1 MHDGSTEQ
9 VNIAIDGIPEK
20 MEQRGGRVVSAGR
33 CVASSR
39 RRSGLGSIH
48 INDDVQTVCRELRF
62 SIKKAINLLSHDHH
76 ENWFAFY
83 DRGEAP
89 FNHIRSWVDR
99 LVKKGNEAAVGASIL
114 CNSHLDGATK
124 VDGIPAGEKR
134 VNEISGSPASS
145 YCFCIFIF

>member
-1 MHDGSTEQ
+1 MSGFTVESNLNLWALAGE
-9 VNIAIDGIPEK
+9 
-20 MEQRGGRVVSAGR
+20 GGRA
-33 CVASSR
+33 
-39 RRSGLGSIH
+39 
-48 INDDVQTVCRELRF
+48 
-62 SIKKAINLLSHDHH
+62 IKKAINLLSHDHH

-124 VDGIPAGEKR
+124 VPHYGDGGREAGGWLR
-134 VNEISGSPASS
+134 SS
-145 YCFCIFIF
+145 LGLCT

>member
-1 MHDGSTEQ
+1 MSGFTVESNLNLWALAGE
-9 VNIAIDGIPEK
+9 
-20 MEQRGGRVVSAGR
+20 GGRA
-33 CVASSR
+33 
-39 RRSGLGSIH
+39 
-48 INDDVQTVCRELRF
+48 
-62 SIKKAINLLSHDHH
+62 IKKAINLLSHDHH

-124 VDGIPAGEKR
+124 VM
-134 VNEISGSPASS
+134 VMLTW
-145 YCFCIFIF
+145 